1 MKNVRYSD
9 FHHISVP
16 GDGTCFFHSIA
27 IILALEKGSFTE
39 PKFSSKLKQDSKK
52 IRLSV
57 VRWLKKNLDY
67 RIKGIGLTIE
77 DEINDEIENDGNGNY
92 SSINEYLNYMK
103 TDGAYAGQIEMYALS
118 NILKRSIRTYIK
130 NRE

>member
-103 TDGAYAGQIEMYALS
+103 TDGLLAVIETTDYGIICV
-118 NILKRSIRTYIK
+118 N
-130 NRE
+130 

>member
-67 RIKGIGLTIE
+67 RIYFLKVMIIKFFLLQKI
-77 DEINDEIENDGNGNY
+77 DLDPKLEI
-92 SSINEYLNYMK
+92 YL
-103 TDGAYAGQIEMYALS
+103 
-118 NILKRSIRTYIK
+118 K
-130 NRE
+130 N

>member
-52 IRLSV
+52 IRGLY
-57 VRWLKKNLDY
+57 LK
-67 RIKGIGLTIE
+67 
-77 DEINDEIENDGNGNY
+77 
-92 SSINEYLNYMK
+92 
-103 TDGAYAGQIEMYALS
+103 
-118 NILKRSIRTYIK
+118 NIWVH
-130 NRE
+130 